1 MARISIVAALLLLC
15 GSGYHAPRQRH
26 ECYAI
31 AVVAAAAKE
40 RTTLLTP
47 SKHQQ
52 RSKKMKLSVETSYQQ
67 DSAGDDRQVIPWVSI
82 AVLLNI
88 LFFFRSFAA
97 PFFDPLVSWY
107 VWNAHIIAL
116 NICISFWHI
125 PSYLTLCSNSGR
137 TSTGNSR
144 LSILFITLLPLHMV
158 SISHNANSPT
168 TIFNKLQY
176 YNSNCLILL
185 YGIR

>member
-1 MARISIVAALLLLC
+1 MLIVTMARISIVSALLLLC

-40 RTTLLTP
+40 RTTILTP

-97 PFFDPLVSWY
+97 PFFDPLVS
-107 VWNAHIIAL
+107 
-116 NICISFWHI
+116 
-125 PSYLTLCSNSGR
+125 
-137 TSTGNSR
+137 
-144 LSILFITLLPLHMV
+144 
-158 SISHNANSPT
+158 
-168 TIFNKLQY
+168 
-176 YNSNCLILL
+176 
-185 YGIR
+185 

>member
-1 MARISIVAALLLLC
+1 MARISIVSALLLLC

-40 RTTLLTP
+40 RTTILTP

-67 DSAGDDRQVIPWVSI
+67 EQDSASADRQVIPWVSI

-97 PFFDPLVSWY
+97 PFFDPLVS
-107 VWNAHIIAL
+107 
-116 NICISFWHI
+116 
-125 PSYLTLCSNSGR
+125 
-137 TSTGNSR
+137 
-144 LSILFITLLPLHMV
+144 
-158 SISHNANSPT
+158 
-168 TIFNKLQY
+168 
-176 YNSNCLILL
+176 
-185 YGIR
+185 